1 MTRVDVR
8 CEPDGEGWRCS
19 VAVRDGSGSTAHA
32 VTVRAADAVRLATDP
47 DSGGIERL
55 VTAVFEYLLEREPK
69 ESILSSFDLSVV
81 GRYFPG
87 IEHDVR
93 ARLGP

>member
-1 MTRVDVR
+1 VTRIDVR
-8 CEPDGEGWRCS
+8 CEPVGDGWRCS
-19 VAVRDGSGSTAHA
+19 VAVRDGTGSTAHA
-32 VTVRAADAVRLATDP
+32 VTIRAGDAVRLARDP
-47 DSGGIERL
+47 DLVGVERL

-87 IEHDVR
+87 FEHEVR
-93 ARLGP
+93 ARLGG

>member
-1 MTRVDVR
+1 MTRIDAR
-8 CEPDGEGWRCS
+8 CEPVGEGWRCS
-19 VAVRDGSGSTAHA
+19 VAVRDGTGSTAHA

-47 DSGGIERL
+47 DAGGIERL

-81 GRYFPG
+81 GRYFPDF
-87 IEHDVR
+87 EHEVR
-93 ARLGP
+93 ARLGG